1 MKIDR
6 KTNLVLELPRE
17 DEPSVFAHSSPLA
30 AEVLEQYHSVA
41 GPTMNALVTRGY
53 GYFAPRYA
61 ASVLREVA
69 AEQAELSA
77 GPDPRNQDAAK
88 ERAKARV
95 EGFFTEIRRKTHVL
109 ALGDDGWAMLPLA
122 DAMKADA
129 IDDEELVQ
137 IENALV
143 FFTFGLRS
151 WVKAQRQEVSGGLSL
166 FNARIVSLSCTD
178 FMNSLRTLT
187 TADSSGA
194 SEDASPGSSPGQQ
207 GPGSKSTSADM
218 ISRGPALP
226 HIAIVS

>member
-6 KTNLVLELPRE
+6 KTNLVVELPRE
-17 DEPSVFAHSSPLA
+17 DEPSVFAHSTPLA
-30 AEVLEQYHSVA
+30 AEVLEQYHSLA

-61 ASVLREVA
+61 ASVLREIA
-69 AEQAELSA
+69 TEQAELSA
-77 GPDPRNQDAAK
+77 GPDRRNQEAAK
-88 ERAKARV
+88 DRAKVRV
-95 EGFFTEIRRKTHVL
+95 DGFFAEIRRKTHIL
-109 ALGDDGWAMLPLA
+109 ALDEDGWGMLPLA

-166 FNARIVSLSCTD
+166 CNARIVSLSCTD
-178 FMNSLRTLT
+178 FMSSLRTLT
-187 TADSSGA
+187 KDDNSGA
-194 SEDASPGSSPGQQ
+194 NPDASPGSSPGQQ
-207 GPGSKSTSADM
+207 APGSRSTSADM
-218 ISRGPALP
+218 TSHGPALP